1 MKRLGLIPCL
11 GALLAL
17 PGCIVTYDLGETAEE
32 SSGGSGDG
40 SGSTDGTSVGTNPDP
55 SATSGQPP
63 GTTTFEEGSAT
74 ATAGESGDETGE
86 AEPGCDAAVEHM
98 TWRLGLAPQA
108 PIEGI
113 DVAFGAV
120 LQGDCTVGE
129 MVVMVPEDFG
139 DPIARIP
146 LECSLAGWLDGDST
160 FLGAMSPV
168 LELTGTIDFEE
179 VAQVLGQ
186 DLHVKLA
193 LDWWGMGW
201 SGWFVLEHPTTG
213 VALLDLVS
221 AEYLDPIDS
230 SLGGQVGEILDTPW
244 RPHLTVSTQDDPCAL
259 TPGQCNEVQR
269 RLQFGLGRDT
279 LALSERQA
287 DTLSDEEL
295 FLLYH
300 TSVTWSRD
308 VSEPTCTDT
317 PLGIYVLAS
326 RLLPQ

>member
-1 MKRLGLIPCL
+1 MIRLGLISCL
-11 GALLAL
+11 GATLAL
-17 PGCIVTYDLGETAEE
+17 PACIVTHGLGETAEE
-32 SSGGSGDG
+32 SSDG
-40 SGSTDGTSVGTNPDP
+40 SGTDGTDGTSMGTNSDP

-63 GTTTFEEGSAT
+63 DTGSSEGGVATTT
-74 ATAGESGDETGE
+74 GEETGE

-98 TWRLGLAPQA
+98 TWQLGLAPQA

-120 LQGDCTVGE
+120 LEGDCTVGE
-129 MVVMVPEDFG
+129 MTVMVPEDFG

-146 LECSLAGWLDGDST
+146 LACSLAGWLDGDQA
-160 FLGAMSPV
+160 FLGERSPI

-179 VAQVLGQ
+179 VAQVLGE
-186 DLHVKLA
+186 DIHVKLA

-201 SGWFVLEHPTTG
+201 SGWFVLEHPNTG

-221 AEYLDPIDS
+221 AEYLDPTES
-230 SLGGQVGEILDTPW
+230 PLGGQVGEVFDLPW
-244 RPHLTVSTQDDPCAL
+244 RPHLTVSTQEDDPCAL
-259 TPGQCNEVQR
+259 TPGSCGEVQR

-287 DTLSDEEL
+287 DLLSDEEL

-317 PLGIYVLAS
+317 PLGIYVFAS